1 MGDVIFADIVDVGGR
16 RFRKQSGSIGETL
29 ERVRSRKAAEGRR
42 RAALPEE
49 EEEEGRGDT
58 TTTTTGARHG
68 IARLDAPGGRVHAA
82 RGRVWTALVSA
93 DADLARHVTR
103 HDPDAVAQLRRD
115 HDASVALPGSSTKAL
130 PSGVEPP
137 PPGSILVVAPSLHAA
152 RDAKRAL
159 DLALERAL
167 SSPQLQYTHF
177 VCVPLCFGDDG
188 DRLVATVRAFHRDV
202 LSSAYAADCDIEPSI
217 AHEPGHAHLTL
228 CMLKL
233 YSDEAR
239 ARAIGANCD
248 AIVR

>member
-49 EEEEGRGDT
+49 EEEDGPHF
-58 TTTTTGARHG
+58 RH
-68 IARLDAPGGRVHAA
+68 DDDDDGGSASQLRASTLREDGFTQHA
-82 RGRVWTALVSA
+82 GGMWTALVSA
-93 DADLARHVTR
+93 DADLARHVAR
-103 HDPDAVAQLRRD
+103 HDPDALAQLRRD

-137 PPGSILVVAPSLHAA
+137 PPGSILVVAPSLQAA

-177 VCVPLCFGDDG
+177 VCVPLCLG
-188 DRLVATVRAFHRDV
+188 
-202 LSSAYAADCDIEPSI
+202 LSLIHI
-217 AHEPGHAHLTL
+217 
-228 CMLKL
+228 
-233 YSDEAR
+233 
-239 ARAIGANCD
+239 
-248 AIVR
+248 